1 MPDRVLLNA
10 EKRELLG
17 KKVGRLRRAGI
28 LPATVYGHNVT
39 PQSIQF
45 RAADL
50 RPVLREAGTSQLV
63 DLVIA
68 GETARPVFLRQVAID
83 AKRNTVLHV
92 EFFQANLREKVHTQV
107 PIHFV
112 GDSQAVKD
120 GGILLT
126 VLDHVNIESLPQ
138 DVPSGGVEVDLS
150 LLAEMNSQLNAG
162 ELTLPPGLTLLTP
175 VEETVVKVNPPVS
188 EEAIEAVLAEETALP
203 QELGGE
209 EAQPDAVPES

>member
-1 MPDRVLLNA
+1 M
-10 EKRELLG
+10 
-17 KKVGRLRRAGI
+17 
-28 LPATVYGHNVT
+28 
-39 PQSIQF
+39 
-45 RAADL
+45 
-50 RPVLREAGTSQLV
+50 
-63 DLVIA
+63 
-68 GETARPVFLRQVAID
+68 
-83 AKRNTVLHV
+83 
-92 EFFQANLREKVHTQV
+92 HTQV